1 MVCCVAARG
10 KIVGCLPQLSL
21 PSSTCLNL
29 LFLPW
34 SASLFWSNTLIHL
47 CAGETFR
54 NLISRMKID
63 FQQVVALPHILHQT
77 IISSIFLVWIS
88 CERAGCIWL
97 DYLLWFWLVNLASGI
112 VILKCDANSRSPAWK
127 SLKFVQGGRP
137 IWRECWGLYLNWCR
151 RLVKL
156 LVILGCVHLWIRRLG
171 YQWPTSEDCSRLH
184 PQAAKSDRLFIFLCR
199 MTCELF
205 LFTSLSKKIGNEKGS
220 TFINNQ
226 QLICAAWFS
235 LDFIFD
241 FMHTAYCL
249 MVALVGKHLMS
260 IDEQCQDLSCQT
272 ILTKRPRF
280 FTLTQPRGWGWG
292 RRWARGNY
300 RLS

>member
-1 MVCCVAARG
+1 M
-10 KIVGCLPQLSL
+10 
-21 PSSTCLNL
+21 
-29 LFLPW
+29 
-34 SASLFWSNTLIHL
+34 
-47 CAGETFR
+47 
-54 NLISRMKID
+54 
-63 FQQVVALPHILHQT
+63 
-77 IISSIFLVWIS
+77 
-88 CERAGCIWL
+88 
-97 DYLLWFWLVNLASGI
+97 
-112 VILKCDANSRSPAWK
+112 
-127 SLKFVQGGRP
+127 VQGGRP

-156 LVILGCVHLWIRRLG
+156 LVILGCVHLWIRRLDISDPRRRIASG
-171 YQWPTSEDCSRLH
+171 CTPKQPRAIGFSYFFVGWHASCSVH
-184 PQAAKSDRLFIFLCR
+184 KFV
-199 MTCELF
+199 
-205 LFTSLSKKIGNEKGS
+205 KKIGNEKGS

-249 MVALVGKHLMS
+249 MVALVGNHLMS

-272 ILTKRPRF
+272 TLTKRPRF